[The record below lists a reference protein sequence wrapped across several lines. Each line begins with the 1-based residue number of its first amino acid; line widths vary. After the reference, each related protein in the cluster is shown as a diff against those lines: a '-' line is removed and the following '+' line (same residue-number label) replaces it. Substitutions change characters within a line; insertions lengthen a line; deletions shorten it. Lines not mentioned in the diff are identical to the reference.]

1 MRKRLAELGGWIGM
15 ILIHGATLPTTI
27 SLIMGWS
34 TKLPPLDMVIMVWI
48 GLALFFI
55 RALARVD
62 FLYLTSNLIGFV
74 LNTILLSIIV
84 YG

>member
-1 MRKRLAELGGWIGM
+1 MRKKLAELGGWIGM
-15 ILIHGATLPTTI
+15 ILIHGATLPTSI
-27 SLIMGWS
+27 SLIMGRS